1 MSAQIV
7 AWCYFFL
14 LEVGFHSCTTFN
26 FLVRL
31 QSIKMS
37 LLSGICSFNKFFTI
51 QSLPELLFTFA
62 GVRKFNLSFTQL
74 YGCILALLLGLLNC
88 NSKNCHTSKN
98 ILRCVCVCFWVA
110 LQRVI
115 R

>member
-7 AWCYFFL
+7 VGCYFFP

-31 QSIKMS
+31 QCIKMS

-74 YGCILALLLGLLNC
+74 LHAFLLY
-88 NSKNCHTSKN
+88 
-98 ILRCVCVCFWVA
+98 FWVF
-110 LQRVI
+110 
-115 R
+115 